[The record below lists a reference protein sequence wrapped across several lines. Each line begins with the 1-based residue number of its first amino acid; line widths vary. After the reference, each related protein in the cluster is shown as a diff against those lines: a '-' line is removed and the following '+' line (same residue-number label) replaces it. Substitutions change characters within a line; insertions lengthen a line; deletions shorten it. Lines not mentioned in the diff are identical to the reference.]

1 MYNAGTHCSVGRA
14 QYRQAAVVLKFSYLP
29 LKLKIC
35 STAIVSPSLPATPP
49 PQDEQSLEYPENPR
63 LAMATALSPT
73 RGEGS
78 TALQVKDQV
87 RATHEGASF
96 LERQCLGLTG
106 PDIGSGWGGGH
117 SWCLCTLRE
126 GFVEK
131 RKALCTSFNTSL
143 VWRICVRV
151 RTFLFTQESVTHG
164 MSAVK
169 HLVSQ

>member
-1 MYNAGTHCSVGRA
+1 MYNAGAHCSVGRA
-14 QYRQAAVVLKFSYLP
+14 QYRQAAVMLKFSYLP

-49 PQDEQSLEYPENPR
+49 TSPDEQSLEYPENSR

-73 RGEGS
+73 GGEGS

-87 RATHEGASF
+87 HATHEGASF
-96 LERQCLGLTG
+96 LERLCLGLTG
-106 PDIGSGWGGGH
+106 PDIGLGWVGEH
-117 SWCLCTLRE
+117 SWCMCTPRE

-131 RKALCTSFNTSL
+131 RKALCSSFNTSL
-143 VWRICVRV
+143 VWRICVR
-151 RTFLFTQESVTHG
+151 TFLFTQESVIHR
-164 MSAVK
+164 MSAIK